1 MIKMKWRKYS
11 KFLRIDNTFMVMDIP
26 FGAGTQRGGWNS
38 GGGGITSFTPLNTP
52 LCTLIHPF
60 YPSFSPLLIFFPQQS
75 STSFPTSI
83 EFFSRKFYGCGEAG
97 KGLLGKKNEGLGKM
111 KREKI
116 VFPFLFF
123 PQILSFYIF
132 SPAASFPL
140 NGLWNVT
147 LIYNDQ

>member
-97 KGLLGKKNEGLGKM
+97 KGLLGKKMRGWGKW
-111 KREKI
+111 KVRKWFSPFFFPPKSS
-116 VFPFLFF
+116 VFIFF
-123 PQILSFYIF
+123 PQQPVF
-132 SPAASFPL
+132 SLTDHEMSL
-140 NGLWNVT
+140 
-147 LIYNDQ
+147 

>member
-97 KGLLGKKNEGLGKM
+97 KGLLGKKRRKWFSP
-111 KREKI
+111 I
-116 VFPFLFF
+116 LFF

-132 SPAASFPL
+132 SPTASFPL
-140 NGLWNVT
+140 NGSWREWFSPF
-147 LIYNDQ
+147 LIFNFNKW

>member
-11 KFLRIDNTFMVMDIP
+11 KFVRIDNTFMVMDIP

-97 KGLLGKKNEGLGKM
+97 KGLLGKKRGWGKW
-111 KREKI
+111 KRRKWFSPSYFFPKSS
-116 VFPFLFF
+116 VFIFF
-123 PQILSFYIF
+123 PQQ
-132 SPAASFPL
+132 PVFPL
-140 NGLWNVT
+140 TDYEMSL
-147 LIYNDQ
+147 